1 MTTWSKFEDIDVW
14 QKAREVAKDNYLLTS
29 KEIFKNDYSL
39 RNQMRKTAGSI
50 MDNIAEGFDR
60 GGNQEFI
67 QFLSISRGSAGELKS
82 QIYRAFDYKFISEK
96 EFSDY
101 IENVEAISKMISG
114 LINYLNKKTY
124 RGIKYKSR

>member
-82 QIYRAFDYKFISEK
+82 QIYRAFDYKFITEK
-96 EFSDY
+96 KFSDY
-101 IENVEAISKMISG
+101 IENVEVISKMISG

>member
-14 QKAREVAKDNYLLTS
+14 QKAREVAKDKYLLTS